1 MVPRTAITPSSSS
14 VKEIFYSLLIK
25 SKSMDPAFEKVGIN
39 IKSRNIRFKR
49 FNSKK
54 MKENK
59 QELVALTAY
68 IFDIPI
74 DPS

>member
-1 MVPRTAITPSSSS
+1 
-14 VKEIFYSLLIK
+14 
-25 SKSMDPAFEKVGIN
+25 MDPAFEKVGIN